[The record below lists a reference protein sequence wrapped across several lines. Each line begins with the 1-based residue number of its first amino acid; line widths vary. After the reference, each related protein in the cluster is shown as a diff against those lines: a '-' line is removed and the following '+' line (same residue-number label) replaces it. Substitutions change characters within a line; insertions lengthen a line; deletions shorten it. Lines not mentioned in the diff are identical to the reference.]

1 MCDSLL
7 RGQSCHW
14 DGGDTAVSDPCVG
27 GGSHRCRMMS
37 SSSPS
42 SRCPLGWKSNA
53 AGTEGAFLA
62 VAPPPPAFHPHSVL
76 SIPPSPSPARP
87 YLAFPPPPP
96 ARGPGSHHQW
106 AAGGPGGAV
115 RRPAASPAPPCCPAH
130 RCRVGAV
137 GQLQCMQVEALIQR
151 RLLCQQ
157 FPQLQP
163 HRPAPLPQRCVFGD
177 LQGGGHE
184 GHVARP
190 HRFPSNVRPGGGR
203 GGPEQPT
210 LPGVSP
216 HAACPWRG
224 QSVGGERVRW
234 GSRGGGHRVTQVR

>member
-27 GGSHRCRMMS
+27 RGGSHRCRMMS

-62 VAPPPPAFHPHSVL
+62 VGTPPPSC
-76 SIPPSPSPARP
+76 
-87 YLAFPPPPP
+87 FPPPLRALHPSIP
-96 ARGPGSHHQW
+96 IPSSPLPGFSPTTSSTRAWLSSPTGCRRTGRGGL
-106 AAGGPGGAV
+106 V
-115 RRPAASPAPPCCPAH
+115 RRSAASPAPPCCPAH

-157 FPQLQP
+157 FLQLQP

-203 GGPEQPT
+203 GGSGATHP
-210 LPGVSP
+210 PGGLT
-216 HAACPWRG
+216 ACSLSLAWAVCGGRAGEMGEPW
-224 QSVGGERVRW
+224 GGTE
-234 GSRGGGHRVTQVR
+234 